1 MPSVVCCCSNAHGSL
16 LLAVVSGFWVSL
28 PPPSPPFLLLHLRR
42 TSSGQLAVCTLRWS
56 RWLAWSRA
64 VLVVVGCRRKWAIRG
79 SGSGGH
85 EPFSPSHLGSEVLR
99 LGVGAHGWV
108 VRFGQPSVR
117 SPSWSWLP
125 IVVAPGC
132 LGHPTST
139 VSERR
144 SCLMRLNEV

>member
-1 MPSVVCCCSNAHGSL
+1 MVPCS
-16 LLAVVSGFWVSL
+16 
-28 PPPSPPFLLLHLRR
+28 
-42 TSSGQLAVCTLRWS
+42 
-56 RWLAWSRA
+56 
-64 VLVVVGCRRKWAIRG
+64 LVVVGCRRKWAIRG

-144 SCLMRLNEV
+144 SCLMLLNVTFLVAFQGFLFIIKNLCFAFFCNSSCETLFSTFLDPVVQRPITLILHQRKF